1 MIGAKGAL
9 TDGQCAYEQRLRLCY
24 PAKVTQHQ
32 RKIAERICGVRVVGA
47 ERGLLDCQRPP
58 EQRLRLCHPAK
69 DAQRFLPFCSE
80 RCRMADLGKWLD
92 GAYRIGTPV
101 TEDDLDQGLDL
112 DREPEA

>member
-1 MIGAKGAL
+1 MPNFS
-9 TDGQCAYEQRLRLCY
+9 RLNWLSPGER
-24 PAKVTQHQ
+24 PMVFAMA
-32 RKIAERICGVRVVGA
+32 RKCPTCNRDVK
-47 ERGLLDCQRPP
+47 DD
-58 EQRLRLCHPAK
+58 PAK

-101 TEDDLDQGLDL
+101 TEDDLDQGIDL